1 MNLFEPRRVEISA
14 RDSRLI
20 GDQDQRKSGVPQQSQ
35 PLNRARRKLDSVRI
49 PQVDLVD
56 DDRSVAID
64 ERNPPR
70 RPRGGH
76 GAAGPLANATRGVGP
91 GAEPLLAAA
100 QMTRSG
106 RWPGLTLHPT
116 NDVDL
121 NVAARG
127 AIIRRS
133 LGKGDR

>member
-14 RDSRLI
+14 RNSRLI

-35 PLNRARRKLDSVRI
+35 PLNGARRKLDSVRI

-70 RPRGGH
+70 RRRGGH
-76 GAAGPLANATRGVGP
+76 GAAGPLANATTGAGP
-91 GAEPLLAAA
+91 GAEPLLPAA
-100 QMTRSG
+100 QMRRSG

-121 NVAARG
+121 NVAARR